1 MEDRTTPLLVYPYTL
16 KKVSDR
22 KGSAVVFIR
31 EKKTDC
37 ANYREVDIIPRTEAA
52 EQAARGKRGKK
63 RKVNAPKQKDLN
75 DKNAKRYL
83 VQLGNGNFHIGDLH
97 TSCTYDAE
105 NLPETV
111 EEAEKIVTNYLRRIA
126 YRRNKLGLE
135 PLKYILVTEYKY
147 SKDGQCLKRI
157 HHHIIMN
164 GGLDRDD
171 VELMWTKDRINWK
184 KTKDPEY
191 RASIK
196 QMGWVNADRLQ
207 MNENGIEGLCKYIVK
222 DPQGKKRYSSSR
234 NLDRPETT
242 REDGGEKQQRDQNHW
257 KYSRNLNAPEEKC
270 NDFKY
275 SKRKVE
281 QLAKSPDAGQEEF
294 RKIYS
299 NYNIVSYIDFDTA
312 LAVCRRKG
320 EGWHLN
326 QNGVFAAI
334 NLWCMK
340 NGFTPRGNTNW
351 DRSYEKGYEKGINT
365 YIDGSHGGG
374 RTATGSGPV
383 TWNHDGSPAG
393 IADLCGNCWEW
404 VSGLRCVDGE
414 IQIIPYGNAMK
425 SDCNM
430 GSNSTEW
437 KAIKPDGTL
446 VAPGTVGTL
455 KIDRT
460 SASDATLRINTSVTT
475 QTTDS
480 NDTSQP
486 FKDVKEASGV
496 SIPQILIAAG
506 LFPDSAQTTPGR
518 FWARNN
524 GERLPIRG
532 SSFGITSL
540 GGAGALSLDNPRSNV
555 RNNVSFRSAFVE

>member
-1 MEDRTTPLLVYPYTL
+1 MSNFDDLAM
-16 KKVSDR
+16 
-22 KGSAVVFIR
+22 AVASFGGNNAVKFDDLGMPSIMVGIP
-31 EKKTDC
+31 KMK
-37 ANYREVDIIPRTEAA
+37 YSDIITGGTQE
-52 EQAARGKRGKK
+52 
-63 RKVNAPKQKDLN
+63 
-75 DKNAKRYL
+75 
-83 VQLGNGNFHIGDLH
+83 
-97 TSCTYDAE
+97 T
-105 NLPETV
+105 LPWWIVDGV
-111 EEAEKIVTNYLRRIA
+111 EKEVIWVS
-126 YRRNKLGLE
+126 
-135 PLKYILVTEYKY
+135 KYINVVVNDRAY
-147 SKDGQCLKRI
+147 SLP
-157 HHHIIMN
+157 M
-164 GGLDRDD
+164 
-171 VELMWTKDRINWK
+171 
-184 KTKDPEY
+184 KDPK
-191 RASIK
+191 A
-196 QMGWVNADRLQ
+196 
-207 MNENGIEGLCKYIVK
+207 
-222 DPQGKKRYSSSR
+222 
-234 NLDRPETT
+234 
-242 REDGGEKQQRDQNHW
+242 
-257 KYSRNLNAPEEKC
+257 
-270 NDFKY
+270 
-275 SKRKVE
+275 
-281 QLAKSPDAGQEEF
+281 
-294 RKIYS
+294 
-299 NYNIVSYIDFDTA
+299 YIDFDTA

-393 IADLCGNCWEW
+393 IADRCGNCWEW
-404 VSGLRCVDGE
+404 VSGMRIVDGE

-430 GSNSTEW
+430 GAKSTEW

-480 NDTSQP
+480 NDTSVP
-486 FKDVKEASGV
+486 FKDTKAVSGV
-496 SIPQILIAAG
+496 TVPQILIASGLYPDAG
-506 LFPDSAQTTPGR
+506 QTTPGR

-532 SSFGITSL
+532 SSFPDTSGGG
-540 GGAGALSLDNPRSNV
+540 GGALGLGDPRSDV
-555 RNNVSFRSAFVE
+555 YRDVSFRSALYE